1 MRLNRN
7 RVRRQRAHLDAKLAS
22 AGVKSLAQTVS
33 PRLGWLKAVRES
45 LGMSA
50 EQLASRL
57 GVTKQSVLSLE
68 RNEARGT
75 ASLKSLDRAAKAL
88 GCRLTYA
95 LIPELS
101 LEAMLDARA
110 VAVARQKL
118 ERVGHSMSLE
128 AQAPPSELHDLEV
141 KDLARE
147 LKEKLSADLWN
158 EP

>member
-22 AGVKSLAQTVS
+22 AGVDSLGRIVS

-50 EQLASRL
+50 EQLATRL

-68 RNEARGT
+68 RNETRGT
-75 ASLKSLDRAAKAL
+75 ASLKSLDRAASAL
-88 GCRLTYA
+88 GCRLAYA
-95 LIPELS
+95 LIPDQS
-101 LEAMLDARA
+101 IEAMVDARA
-110 VAVARQKL
+110 LAVARQKL
-118 ERVGHSMSLE
+118 ERVGHTMALE
-128 AQAPPSELHDLEV
+128 AQAPPSDLHELEV
-141 KDLARE
+141 RELARE

-158 EP
+158 DR